1 MLEVHG
7 KRGRLL
13 YVLFNEDFDKR
24 GVLKMWSF
32 DAHDPARQYDS
43 WSAHNDLK
51 NRSMTVWDHRDSPT
65 GYAERP
71 MTDSDVSLCEFAE
84 PSFGDFDDLW
94 RRVETY
100 LQNEGFGSLR
110 DNFDC

>member
-1 MLEVHG
+1 MKIYG
-7 KRGRLL
+7 TRGRGLQ
-13 YVLFNEDFDKR
+13 VSFSEGFEKD
-24 GVLKMWSF
+24 GVLRLSSISIHRPVTQCEVW
-32 DAHDPARQYDS
+32 Y
-43 WSAHNDLK
+43 AHNDFNCRTK
-51 NRSMTVWDHRDSPT
+51 SIYDHRIDPR

-110 DNFDC
+110 DNFEN